1 MRVHLV
7 KNSKSGECE
16 VWVSLEDTDTQ
27 DLRTASESFIIA
39 SGPDVRTAL
48 RAASIA
54 ISEAQSHLASI
65 ALDGVSTI

>member
-7 KNSKSGECE
+7 KNRKSGECE
-16 VWVSLEDTDTQ
+16 VWVSLMETTTEE
-27 DLRTASESFIIA
+27 LTTASESFIIA

-54 ISEAQSHLASI
+54 ISDAQSHLASI
-65 ALDGVSTI
+65 ALDGVPTI